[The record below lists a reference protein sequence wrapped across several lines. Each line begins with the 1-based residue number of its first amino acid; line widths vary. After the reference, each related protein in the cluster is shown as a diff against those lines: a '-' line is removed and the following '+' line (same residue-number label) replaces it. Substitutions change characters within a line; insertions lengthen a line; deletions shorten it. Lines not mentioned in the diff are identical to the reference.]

1 MVFLIF
7 LLAFFLLISLYYCIR
22 FALVIIRIQDV
33 LEESLDII
41 DSKYNTLSKILEIPI
56 FYNSPEVKSVI
67 SEIEEAKDSL
77 LYIANQLTS
86 NLKNIKKDEEE
97 NFD

>member
-7 LLAFFLLISLYYCIR
+7 LLAFFLLISLYYCIK

-33 LEESLDII
+33 LEETLDII
-41 DSKYNTLSKILEIPI
+41 DSKYNNLSKILEIPI

-67 SEIEEAKDSL
+67 SEIEDAKDSL